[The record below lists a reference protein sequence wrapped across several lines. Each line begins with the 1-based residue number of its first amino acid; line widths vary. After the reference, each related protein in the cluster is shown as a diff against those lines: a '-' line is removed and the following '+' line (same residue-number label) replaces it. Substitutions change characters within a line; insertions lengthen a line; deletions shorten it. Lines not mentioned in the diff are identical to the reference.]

1 MIVTVDD
8 FEHDNFII
16 GLGDHQK
23 HFVKTKSARSFKK
36 ERRKEQNQHHQPSR
50 TSRHVT
56 RQGSDMSHGTCTT
69 GRKIVFIGKSMLLK
83 STNHMHDST
92 DYSSGSDKDRN
103 VHYLGYCGSASSC
116 SAHWRSQASPGS
128 YCSVPA

>member
-56 RQGSDMSHGTCTT
+56 RQGSDMSHGTT
-69 GRKIVFIGKSMLLK
+69 GR
-83 STNHMHDST
+83 
-92 DYSSGSDKDRN
+92 SGSAIAKVVN
-103 VHYLGYCGSASSC
+103 IPIFV
-116 SAHWRSQASPGS
+116 
-128 YCSVPA
+128 